1 MNKSSLWTWIGVIV
15 AIVIAWFVIE
25 ILFSLMWFMAKLAAV
40 AVVAIV
46 VYFVLHL
53 LFSRG
58 EE

>member
-15 AIVIAWFVIE
+15 AVVIAWFVIE
-25 ILFSLMWFMAKLAAV
+25 LLFHVMFFVAKLAAV
-40 AVVAIV
+40 AVVAVI

>member
-53 LFSRG
+53 LFSRS

>member
-15 AIVIAWFVIE
+15 AVVIAWFVID
-25 ILFSLMWFMAKLAAV
+25 ILFSLMWFVAKLV
-40 AVVAIV
+40 AIGVVALI